1 MLWPL
6 RLLLSKARPLN
17 AAALIKIAIAAA
29 IFALFLA
36 GDFALFARLFRSVA
50 QIEKATPFFAL
61 GILRNLLALVFLVA
75 VVILFSSAMTVSI
88 GAFFTHLDLDPHHAA
103 PRSKLRLPPA
113 TLRETIVQ
121 SP

>member
-1 MLWPL
+1 LWPL
-6 RLLLSKARPLN
+6 RLLLSKARPLD

-36 GDFALFARLFRSVA
+36 GDFVLFARLFRSIA

-75 VVILFSSAMTVSI
+75 VVHPFFSAMTVSMR
-88 GAFFTHLDLDPHHAA
+88 GFLLHPHFLLYQPRA
-103 PRSKLRLPPA
+103 PS
-113 TLRETIVQ
+113 
-121 SP
+121 